1 MSKKVVCSVIRIAT
15 MTLALVVLQQVYQV
29 GLVGG
34 IMVGLT
40 GVVWAVTADIEHD
53 R

>member
-1 MSKKVVCSVIRIAT
+1 MNKKVVCSAIRIIT
-15 MTLALVVLQQVYQV
+15 MALALVVLQQVYQV

-40 GVVWAVTADIEHD
+40 GVVWAVTADIEHIQ
-53 R
+53 

>member
-40 GVVWAVTADIEHD
+40 GVWAVTADIEHD

>member
-1 MSKKVVCSVIRIAT
+1 MSKKVVCSVIRIA
-15 MTLALVVLQQVYQV
+15 MMALALVVLQQVYQV

-40 GVVWAVTADIEHD
+40 GIVWAITTNIEHG

>member
-1 MSKKVVCSVIRIAT
+1 MSKKVVCSVVRIVT
-15 MTLALVVLQQVYQV
+15 MTLSLVVLQQVYKV

-40 GVVWAVTADIEHD
+40 GVVWAVTANIEQD
-53 R
+53 